1 MRECHDQFGRKP
13 VDLWTV
19 GELRTGSGELEMVMT
34 GIRHDEQWMFEV
46 NRTTNG
52 GIRTGS
58 GGIDVVCGP
67 IEG

>member
-1 MRECHDQFGRKP
+1 
-13 VDLWTV
+13 
-19 GELRTGSGELEMVMT
+19 MT
-34 GIRHDEQWMFEV
+34 GIGHDEQWRVEG